1 MQVISDFL
9 SNMQPYNT
17 TIGTIIL
24 VVAVPLAPMRWI
36 MSESLDGLQIEL
48 MNENET
54 VGQDDVIC

>member
-1 MQVISDFL
+1 MIYSGGKKIQLQVISDFL

-36 MSESLDGLQIEL
+36 MSESLDGL
-48 MNENET
+48 
-54 VGQDDVIC
+54 